1 MLCGDAR
8 AMQMAVRD
16 RCSDKYYV
24 CKVEHV
30 RSASFIHQGDTDG
43 NGRLSCSEI
52 AALMEKAKRDYPQL
66 AEHTRYFDCEDAS
79 SSHMT
84 TEGNWL
90 PNWLVPYLIAGPF
103 APRVSNHSYACYPAT
118 TRSSR
123 STCVTW
129 SARTPP
135 AANQTKGSWLPCWL
149 QAYCIDTCSCTLAS
163 VTKLLSHGCVFQ

>member
-8 AMQMAVRD
+8 AMRMAVRD
-16 RCSDKYYV
+16 CCCDEYSV
-24 CKVEHV
+24 CEVEDV
-30 RSASFIHQGDTDG
+30 RSASFTRQGDTDG

-90 PNWLVPYLIAGPF
+90 PNWLVRSLIAGPF
-103 APRVSNHSYACYPAT
+103 PPRVPNHSCACYHAT

-123 STCVTW
+123 STRVTW

-149 QAYCIDTCSCTLAS
+149 QAYGTYTCSCTLAS
-163 VTKLLSHGCVFQ
+163 VTAPL

>member
-1 MLCGDAR
+1 M
-8 AMQMAVRD
+8 
-16 RCSDKYYV
+16 
-24 CKVEHV
+24 

-90 PNWLVPYLIAGPF
+90 PNWLVRYLIFRPF
-103 APRVSNHSYACYPAT
+103 FTQGFKSPLCLLPRDHPQLAEHTCHLECADASSRKPDKGQLAALLAPGVLHLHMFMCTGVCYCTYVAWMRVS
-118 TRSSR
+118 
-123 STCVTW
+123 V
-129 SARTPP
+129 
-135 AANQTKGSWLPCWL
+135 AAQVNP
-149 QAYCIDTCSCTLAS
+149 
-163 VTKLLSHGCVFQ
+163 